1 MRTLG
6 SDPSLTGYGW
16 AIHDSDA
23 TGLKRRVASGHEN
36 TLPSTV
42 PVARFM
48 HFQSLISSLIDK
60 YKPDVFGIESPAYGA
75 GPFQSIHFG
84 LMMFSLVPVF
94 ESRIDCALFDPATLK
109 LLAKGDPKEKR
120 GAMGKLDMQRKVQ
133 LDTLDPNIID
143 NNEADA
149 YLVAYFATRLTKL
162 IRGELDPSELTPS
175 EKRVFILRTR
185 TIKTIKGK
193 KIRHVGHVF
202 RENSRFFEYSRI
214 PAGSVALP
222 NKHEIKKDIL
232 NFIEDL
238 EG

>member
-23 TGLKRRVASGHEN
+23 TGLKRRIASGHEN

-48 HFQSLISSLIDK
+48 HFQSLINSLIER
-60 YKPDVFGIESPAYGA
+60 YEPDAVGIESPAYSA

-94 ESRIDCALFDPATLK
+94 EKRINCALFDPATLK

-133 LDTLDPNIID
+133 LDTLDSNVID

-149 YLVAYFATRLTKL
+149 YLVAYFTARLVQLMNGK
-162 IRGELDPSELTPS
+162 LDPSQLTPA
-175 EKRVFILRTR
+175 EKRVFILRTK
-185 TIKTIKGK
+185 TIKTMAGK
-193 KIRHVGHVF
+193 KIKRVGHVF
-202 RENSRFFEYSRI
+202 RENSRFYEYSRI
-214 PAGSVALP
+214 PIGSVALP
-222 NKHEIKKDIL
+222 RKHEIKKEVLD
-232 NFIEDL
+232 FIENL